1 VVWSE
6 RSSEHPSDT
15 RQISESSN
23 GGRYPWFPRTSQGLT
38 HVRSERL
45 TALAGESSDMKFT
58 PYWLDTAPQGPDR
71 SGTQIGGRVDVAIIG
86 AGLTGLSA
94 ALHLARKGANVELRK
109 TLAGRIALT
118 AIATVIL
125 LFLALP
131 IVVILVTSFS
141 NNAFAA
147 FPPEAWTLNWYKAL
161 FADGSKW
168 PAALTLSAFVACLST
183 LFSLIIGVTAA
194 TALTRSEL
202 PLRSAVYALVL
213 GPLLIPQIVTALGLF
228 LLFEPAAMLGSPI
241 AIALGHTVLASPIAV
256 LILIATLR
264 GIDERLEAA
273 ASMGAG
279 RLTIARRITFPLAAP
294 GMIAAAIFS
303 FITSFDEF
311 YISQFLS
318 SVDTV
323 TLPVQ
328 IYNSLTF
335 DIDPSVTAI
344 SAILIAFAILALAL
358 VALVRWLG
366 SGRQGSLLS
375 VENTAG
381 ITTPG
386 GETV

>member
-1 VVWSE
+1 
-6 RSSEHPSDT
+6 
-15 RQISESSN
+15 
-23 GGRYPWFPRTSQGLT
+23 
-38 HVRSERL
+38 
-45 TALAGESSDMKFT
+45 MM
-58 PYWLDTAPQGPDR
+58 
-71 SGTQIGGRVDVAIIG
+71 
-86 AGLTGLSA
+86 
-94 ALHLARKGANVELRK
+94 ELRK
-109 TLAGRIALT
+109 TLAGRITLT

-141 NNAFAA
+141 NNAFAQ

-168 PAALTLSAFVACLST
+168 PAALSLSALVAALST
-183 LFSLIIGVTAA
+183 VFSLIIGVTAA

-213 GPLLIPQIVTALGLF
+213 GPLVIPQIVTALGLF

-264 GIDERLEAA
+264 GIDERLEDAA

-294 GMIAAAIFS
+294 GMIAAAVFS

-328 IYNSLTF
+328 VYNSLTF
-335 DIDPSVTAI
+335 EIDPSVTAV
-344 SAILIAFAILALAL
+344 SAILIAFAILALGL

-366 SGRQGSLLS
+366 SGRQESLLS
-375 VENTAG
+375 VETATG
-381 ITTPG
+381 IATPG
-386 GETV
+386 GEAV

>member
-1 VVWSE
+1 
-6 RSSEHPSDT
+6 
-15 RQISESSN
+15 
-23 GGRYPWFPRTSQGLT
+23 
-38 HVRSERL
+38 
-45 TALAGESSDMKFT
+45 MM
-58 PYWLDTAPQGPDR
+58 
-71 SGTQIGGRVDVAIIG
+71 
-86 AGLTGLSA
+86 
-94 ALHLARKGANVELRK
+94 ELRS
-109 TLAGRIALT
+109 TLAGRIVLT
-118 AIATVIL
+118 AVATVIL
-125 LFLALP
+125 LFLAMP
-131 IVVILVTSFS
+131 IVVILVTSFGS
-141 NNAFAA
+141 NAFGS
-147 FPPEAWTLNWYKAL
+147 FPPDSWTLSWYQAL

-168 PAALTLSAFVACLST
+168 PAALSLSALVASLST

-228 LLFEPAAMLGSPI
+228 LLFEPASMLGSPI

-264 GIDERLEAA
+264 GIDERLEDAA

-294 GMIAAAIFS
+294 GMIAAAVFS

-318 SVDTV
+318 STDTV

-335 DIDPSVTAI
+335 DIDPSVTAV
-344 SAILIAFAILALAL
+344 SAILIAFAILALGL

-366 SGRQGSLLS
+366 SGRQDSLLS

-381 ITTPG
+381 IATPG
-386 GETV
+386 GEAV

>member
-1 VVWSE
+1 
-6 RSSEHPSDT
+6 
-15 RQISESSN
+15 
-23 GGRYPWFPRTSQGLT
+23 
-38 HVRSERL
+38 
-45 TALAGESSDMKFT
+45 MM
-58 PYWLDTAPQGPDR
+58 
-71 SGTQIGGRVDVAIIG
+71 
-86 AGLTGLSA
+86 
-94 ALHLARKGANVELRK
+94 ELRS
-109 TLAGRIALT
+109 TLGGRIALT
-118 AIATVIL
+118 AVATVIL

-141 NNAFAA
+141 KNAFGS
-147 FPPEAWTLNWYKAL
+147 FPPEAWTLGWYKSL

-168 PAALTLSAFVACLST
+168 PAAMSTSALVACLST
-183 LFSLIIGVTAA
+183 VFSLIIGVTAA

-213 GPLLIPQIVTALGLF
+213 GPLLIPNIVTALGLF
-228 LLFEPAAMLGSPI
+228 LLFEPASMLGSPL

-264 GIDERLEAA
+264 GIDERLEDAA
-273 ASMGAG
+273 ASMGAN
-279 RLTIARRITFPLAAP
+279 RLTIAHRITLPLAAP

-344 SAILIAFAILALAL
+344 SALLIAGAILALAL

-375 VENTAG
+375 VETATG
-381 ITTPG
+381 IATPG
-386 GETV
+386 GETA

>member
-1 VVWSE
+1 
-6 RSSEHPSDT
+6 
-15 RQISESSN
+15 
-23 GGRYPWFPRTSQGLT
+23 
-38 HVRSERL
+38 
-45 TALAGESSDMKFT
+45 MM
-58 PYWLDTAPQGPDR
+58 
-71 SGTQIGGRVDVAIIG
+71 
-86 AGLTGLSA
+86 
-94 ALHLARKGANVELRK
+94 ELRK

-118 AIATVIL
+118 AVATLIL

-168 PAALTLSAFVACLST
+168 PAALSLSALVAAIST
-183 LFSLIIGVTAA
+183 VFSLIIGVTAA

-202 PLRSAVYALVL
+202 PLRSAVFALVL
-213 GPLLIPQIVTALGLF
+213 GPLVIPQIVTALGLF

-241 AIALGHTVLASPIAV
+241 AIALGHTVLAAPIAV
-256 LILIATLR
+256 LILVATLR
-264 GIDERLEAA
+264 GIDERLEDAA

-294 GMIAAAIFS
+294 GMVAAAIFS

-328 IYNSLTF
+328 VYNSLTF
-335 DIDPSVTAI
+335 EIDPSVTAI
-344 SAILIAFAILALAL
+344 SAILIAFAILALGL

-381 ITTPG
+381 VANPG
-386 GETV
+386 

>member
-1 VVWSE
+1 
-6 RSSEHPSDT
+6 
-15 RQISESSN
+15 
-23 GGRYPWFPRTSQGLT
+23 
-38 HVRSERL
+38 
-45 TALAGESSDMKFT
+45 M
-58 PYWLDTAPQGPDR
+58 
-71 SGTQIGGRVDVAIIG
+71 
-86 AGLTGLSA
+86 
-94 ALHLARKGANVELRK
+94 ELRK
-109 TLAGRIALT
+109 TLTGRIALT
-118 AIATVIL
+118 AIATLIL

-141 NNAFAA
+141 SNAFAA
-147 FPPEAWTLNWYKAL
+147 FPPETWTLNWYKAL

-168 PAALTLSAFVACLST
+168 PAALSLSALVAAMST
-183 LFSLIIGVTAA
+183 VFSLIIGVTAA
-194 TALTRSEL
+194 TALVRSEL
-202 PLRSAVYALVL
+202 PLRSAVFALVL
-213 GPLLIPQIVTALGLF
+213 GPLVIPQIVTALGLF

-264 GIDERLEAA
+264 GIDERLEDAA

-279 RLTIARRITFPLAAP
+279 RLTIARKITFPLAAP

-328 IYNSLTF
+328 VYNSLTF
-335 DIDPSVTAI
+335 EIDPSVTAV
-344 SAILIAFAILALAL
+344 SAILIAFAILALGL
-358 VALVRWLG
+358 VALVRWIG

-381 ITTPG
+381 VASPG

>member
-1 VVWSE
+1 
-6 RSSEHPSDT
+6 
-15 RQISESSN
+15 
-23 GGRYPWFPRTSQGLT
+23 
-38 HVRSERL
+38 
-45 TALAGESSDMKFT
+45 MM
-58 PYWLDTAPQGPDR
+58 
-71 SGTQIGGRVDVAIIG
+71 
-86 AGLTGLSA
+86 
-94 ALHLARKGANVELRK
+94 ELRK

-118 AIATVIL
+118 AVATVIL

-131 IVVILVTSFS
+131 IIVILVTSFS
-141 NNAFAA
+141 NNAFAS
-147 FPPEAWTLNWYKAL
+147 FPPDTWTLNWYKAL

-168 PAALTLSAFVACLST
+168 PAALSLSALVAALST
-183 LFSLIIGVTAA
+183 VFSLIIGVTAA
-194 TALTRSEL
+194 TALVRSEL
-202 PLRSAVYALVL
+202 PLRSAVFALVL
-213 GPLLIPQIVTALGLF
+213 GPLVIPQIVTALGLF

-264 GIDERLEAA
+264 GIDERLEDAA

-328 IYNSLTF
+328 VYNSLTF
-335 DIDPSVTAI
+335 DIDPSVTAV
-344 SAILIAFAILALAL
+344 SAILIAFAILALGL

-366 SGRQGSLLS
+366 SGRQDSLLS
-375 VENTAG
+375 VENTVGVAN
-381 ITTPG
+381 PG
-386 GETV
+386 GEAV

>member
-1 VVWSE
+1 
-6 RSSEHPSDT
+6 
-15 RQISESSN
+15 
-23 GGRYPWFPRTSQGLT
+23 
-38 HVRSERL
+38 
-45 TALAGESSDMKFT
+45 MM
-58 PYWLDTAPQGPDR
+58 
-71 SGTQIGGRVDVAIIG
+71 
-86 AGLTGLSA
+86 
-94 ALHLARKGANVELRK
+94 ELRK

-118 AIATVIL
+118 AVATIIL

-141 NNAFAA
+141 NNAFAS

-168 PAALTLSAFVACLST
+168 PAALSLSALVAALST
-183 LFSLIIGVTAA
+183 VFSLIIGVTAA
-194 TALTRSEL
+194 TALVRSEL
-202 PLRSAVYALVL
+202 PLRSAVFALVL
-213 GPLLIPQIVTALGLF
+213 GPLVIPQIVTALGLF

-264 GIDERLEAA
+264 GIDERLEDAA

-279 RLTIARRITFPLAAP
+279 RLTIARKITFPLAAP

-328 IYNSLTF
+328 VYNSLTF
-335 DIDPSVTAI
+335 EIDPSVTAV
-344 SAILIAFAILALAL
+344 SAILIAFAILALGL

-366 SGRQGSLLS
+366 SGRQDSLLS
-375 VENTAG
+375 VENTVGVAN
-381 ITTPG
+381 PG
-386 GETV
+386 GEAV

>member
-1 VVWSE
+1 
-6 RSSEHPSDT
+6 
-15 RQISESSN
+15 
-23 GGRYPWFPRTSQGLT
+23 
-38 HVRSERL
+38 
-45 TALAGESSDMKFT
+45 MM
-58 PYWLDTAPQGPDR
+58 
-71 SGTQIGGRVDVAIIG
+71 
-86 AGLTGLSA
+86 
-94 ALHLARKGANVELRK
+94 ELRR

-118 AIATVIL
+118 AVATVIL

-141 NNAFAA
+141 NNAFAD
-147 FPPEAWTLNWYKAL
+147 FPPDTWTLNWYKAL

-168 PAALTLSAFVACLST
+168 PAALSLSALVAAIST
-183 LFSLIIGVTAA
+183 VFSLIIGVTAA

-213 GPLLIPQIVTALGLF
+213 GPLVIPQIVTALGLF

-264 GIDERLEAA
+264 GIDERLEDAA

-328 IYNSLTF
+328 VYNSLTF
-335 DIDPSVTAI
+335 EIDPSVTAI
-344 SAILIAFAILALAL
+344 SAILIAFAILALGL

-366 SGRQGSLLS
+366 SGRQDSLLS
-375 VENTAG
+375 VENTVGVAA
-381 ITTPG
+381 PG
-386 GETV
+386 GEAV

>member
-1 VVWSE
+1 
-6 RSSEHPSDT
+6 
-15 RQISESSN
+15 
-23 GGRYPWFPRTSQGLT
+23 
-38 HVRSERL
+38 
-45 TALAGESSDMKFT
+45 MM
-58 PYWLDTAPQGPDR
+58 
-71 SGTQIGGRVDVAIIG
+71 
-86 AGLTGLSA
+86 
-94 ALHLARKGANVELRK
+94 ELRK

-118 AIATVIL
+118 AIATGIL

-168 PAALTLSAFVACLST
+168 PAALALSALVAALST
-183 LFSLIIGVTAA
+183 VFSLIIGVTAA

-202 PLRSAVYALVL
+202 PLRSAVFALVL

-264 GIDERLEAA
+264 GIDERLEDAA

-328 IYNSLTF
+328 VYNSLTF
-335 DIDPSVTAI
+335 EIDPSVTAI
-344 SAILIAFAILALAL
+344 SAILIAFAILALGL

-366 SGRQGSLLS
+366 SGRQDSLLS
-375 VENTAG
+375 VENTVGVA
-381 ITTPG
+381 TPG
-386 GETV
+386 GEAV

>member
-1 VVWSE
+1 
-6 RSSEHPSDT
+6 
-15 RQISESSN
+15 
-23 GGRYPWFPRTSQGLT
+23 
-38 HVRSERL
+38 
-45 TALAGESSDMKFT
+45 MM
-58 PYWLDTAPQGPDR
+58 
-71 SGTQIGGRVDVAIIG
+71 
-86 AGLTGLSA
+86 
-94 ALHLARKGANVELRK
+94 ELRK
-109 TLAGRIALT
+109 SLTGRIALT
-118 AIATVIL
+118 AVATVIL

-131 IVVILVTSFS
+131 IAVILVTSFS

-168 PAALTLSAFVACLST
+168 PAALSLSALIAALST
-183 LFSLIIGVTAA
+183 VFSLIIGVTAA
-194 TALTRSEL
+194 TALVRSEL
-202 PLRSAVYALVL
+202 PLRSAVFALVL
-213 GPLLIPQIVTALGLF
+213 GPLVIPQIVTALGLF

-264 GIDERLEAA
+264 GIDERLEDAA

-279 RLTIARRITFPLAAP
+279 RLTIARKITFPLAAP

-328 IYNSLTF
+328 VYNSLTF
-335 DIDPSVTAI
+335 EIDPSVTAV
-344 SAILIAFAILALAL
+344 SAILIAFAILALGL

-366 SGRQGSLLS
+366 SGRQESLLS
-375 VENTAG
+375 VENTVGVAN
-381 ITTPG
+381 PG
-386 GETV
+386 GEAV

>member
-1 VVWSE
+1 
-6 RSSEHPSDT
+6 
-15 RQISESSN
+15 
-23 GGRYPWFPRTSQGLT
+23 
-38 HVRSERL
+38 
-45 TALAGESSDMKFT
+45 MM
-58 PYWLDTAPQGPDR
+58 
-71 SGTQIGGRVDVAIIG
+71 
-86 AGLTGLSA
+86 
-94 ALHLARKGANVELRK
+94 ELRK
-109 TLAGRIALT
+109 SLAGRIALT
-118 AIATVIL
+118 AVATVIL

-141 NNAFAA
+141 NNAFAS

-168 PAALTLSAFVACLST
+168 PAALSLSALVAAMST
-183 LFSLIIGVTAA
+183 VFSLIIGVTAA
-194 TALTRSEL
+194 TALVRSEL
-202 PLRSAVYALVL
+202 PLRSAVFALVL
-213 GPLLIPQIVTALGLF
+213 GPLVIPQIVTALGLF

-264 GIDERLEAA
+264 GIDERLEDAA

-279 RLTIARRITFPLAAP
+279 RLTIARKITFPLAAP

-328 IYNSLTF
+328 VYNSLTF
-335 DIDPSVTAI
+335 EIDPSVTAV
-344 SAILIAFAILALAL
+344 SAILIAFAILALGL
-358 VALVRWLG
+358 VALVRWIG
-366 SGRQGSLLS
+366 SGRQDSLLS
-375 VENTAG
+375 VENTVGVAN
-381 ITTPG
+381 PG
-386 GETV
+386 GEAV

>member
-1 VVWSE
+1 
-6 RSSEHPSDT
+6 
-15 RQISESSN
+15 
-23 GGRYPWFPRTSQGLT
+23 
-38 HVRSERL
+38 
-45 TALAGESSDMKFT
+45 MM
-58 PYWLDTAPQGPDR
+58 
-71 SGTQIGGRVDVAIIG
+71 
-86 AGLTGLSA
+86 
-94 ALHLARKGANVELRK
+94 ELRK

-118 AIATVIL
+118 AVATVIL

-131 IVVILVTSFS
+131 ILVILVTSFS
-141 NNAFAA
+141 NNAFAD
-147 FPPEAWTLNWYKAL
+147 FPPDVWTLNWYKAL

-168 PAALTLSAFVACLST
+168 PAALSLSALVAALST
-183 LFSLIIGVTAA
+183 VFSLIIGVTAA
-194 TALTRSEL
+194 TALVRSEL
-202 PLRSAVYALVL
+202 PLRSAVFALVL
-213 GPLLIPQIVTALGLF
+213 GPLVIPQIVTALGLF
-228 LLFEPAAMLGSPI
+228 LLFEPAAMLGSPF

-264 GIDERLEAA
+264 GIDERLEDAA

-279 RLTIARRITFPLAAP
+279 RLTIARKITFPLAAP

-328 IYNSLTF
+328 VYNSLTF
-335 DIDPSVTAI
+335 EIDPSVTAV
-344 SAILIAFAILALAL
+344 SAILIAFAVLALGL

-366 SGRQGSLLS
+366 TGRQEPLLS
-375 VENTAG
+375 VENTVGVAN
-381 ITTPG
+381 PA

>member
-1 VVWSE
+1 
-6 RSSEHPSDT
+6 
-15 RQISESSN
+15 
-23 GGRYPWFPRTSQGLT
+23 
-38 HVRSERL
+38 
-45 TALAGESSDMKFT
+45 MM
-58 PYWLDTAPQGPDR
+58 
-71 SGTQIGGRVDVAIIG
+71 
-86 AGLTGLSA
+86 
-94 ALHLARKGANVELRK
+94 ELRK

-118 AIATVIL
+118 AVATLIL

-141 NNAFAA
+141 NNAFAS

-168 PAALTLSAFVACLST
+168 PAALSLSALVAALST
-183 LFSLIIGVTAA
+183 VFSLIIGVTAA
-194 TALTRSEL
+194 TALVRSEL
-202 PLRSAVYALVL
+202 PLRSAVFALVL
-213 GPLLIPQIVTALGLF
+213 GPLVIPQIVTALGLF

-264 GIDERLEAA
+264 GIDERLEDAA

-279 RLTIARRITFPLAAP
+279 RLTIARKITFPLAAP

-328 IYNSLTF
+328 VYNSLTF
-335 DIDPSVTAI
+335 EIDPSVTAV
-344 SAILIAFAILALAL
+344 SAILIAFAILALGL

-366 SGRQGSLLS
+366 SGRQDSLLS
-375 VENTAG
+375 VENTVGVAN
-381 ITTPG
+381 PG
-386 GETV
+386 GDAV

>member
-1 VVWSE
+1 
-6 RSSEHPSDT
+6 
-15 RQISESSN
+15 
-23 GGRYPWFPRTSQGLT
+23 
-38 HVRSERL
+38 
-45 TALAGESSDMKFT
+45 MM
-58 PYWLDTAPQGPDR
+58 
-71 SGTQIGGRVDVAIIG
+71 
-86 AGLTGLSA
+86 
-94 ALHLARKGANVELRK
+94 ELRS
-109 TLAGRIALT
+109 TLAGRIILT

-131 IVVILVTSFS
+131 IVVIVVTSFS
-141 NNAFAA
+141 NNAFAQ

-168 PAALTLSAFVACLST
+168 PAALSLSALIAALST
-183 LFSLIIGVTAA
+183 VFSLIIGVTAA

-202 PLRSAVYALVL
+202 PLRSAVFALVL

-241 AIALGHTVLASPIAV
+241 AIALGHTVLAAPIAV

-264 GIDERLEAA
+264 GIDERLEDAA

-323 TLPVQ
+323 TLPVRV
-328 IYNSLTF
+328 YNSLTF
-335 DIDPSVTAI
+335 DIDPSVTAV
-344 SAILIAFAILALAL
+344 SAILIAIAILALAL

-366 SGRQGSLLS
+366 SGRQESFLS
-375 VENTAG
+375 VENTVGVAN
-381 ITTPG
+381 PG
-386 GETV
+386 GEAV

>member
-1 VVWSE
+1 
-6 RSSEHPSDT
+6 
-15 RQISESSN
+15 
-23 GGRYPWFPRTSQGLT
+23 
-38 HVRSERL
+38 
-45 TALAGESSDMKFT
+45 M
-58 PYWLDTAPQGPDR
+58 
-71 SGTQIGGRVDVAIIG
+71 
-86 AGLTGLSA
+86 
-94 ALHLARKGANVELRK
+94 ELRK
-109 TLAGRIALT
+109 SLAGRIALT
-118 AIATVIL
+118 AVATVIL

-141 NNAFAA
+141 NNAFAS

-168 PAALTLSAFVACLST
+168 PAALSLSALVAAMST
-183 LFSLIIGVTAA
+183 VFSLIIGVTAA
-194 TALTRSEL
+194 TALVRSEL
-202 PLRSAVYALVL
+202 PLRSAVFALVL
-213 GPLLIPQIVTALGLF
+213 GPLVIPQIVTALGLF

-264 GIDERLEAA
+264 GIDERLEDAA

-279 RLTIARRITFPLAAP
+279 RLTIARKITFPLAAP

-328 IYNSLTF
+328 VYNSLTF
-335 DIDPSVTAI
+335 EIDPSVTAV
-344 SAILIAFAILALAL
+344 SAILIAFAILALGL

-366 SGRQGSLLS
+366 SGRQDSLLS
-375 VENTAG
+375 VENTVGVAN
-381 ITTPG
+381 PG
-386 GETV
+386 GEAV

>member
-1 VVWSE
+1 MME
-6 RSSEHPSDT
+6 LRST
-15 RQISESSN
+15 LV
-23 GGRYPWFPRTSQGLT
+23 GRI
-38 HVRSERL
+38 VL
-45 TALAGESSDMKFT
+45 TA
-58 PYWLDTAPQGPDR
+58 
-71 SGTQIGGRVDVAIIG
+71 V
-86 AGLTGLSA
+86 
-94 ALHLARKGANVELRK
+94 
-109 TLAGRIALT
+109 
-118 AIATVIL
+118 ATVIL

-168 PAALTLSAFVACLST
+168 PAALSLSALVAALST
-183 LFSLIIGVTAA
+183 VFSLIIGVTAA
-194 TALTRSEL
+194 TALVRSEL
-202 PLRSAVYALVL
+202 PLRSAVFALVL
-213 GPLLIPQIVTALGLF
+213 GPLVIPQIVTALGLF

-264 GIDERLEAA
+264 GIDERLEDAA

-279 RLTIARRITFPLAAP
+279 RLTIARKITFPLAAP

-328 IYNSLTF
+328 VYNSLTF
-335 DIDPSVTAI
+335 EIDPSVTAV
-344 SAILIAFAILALAL
+344 SALLTAFAILALGL

-366 SGRQGSLLS
+366 SGRQDSLIS
-375 VENTAG
+375 VENTVGVAN
-381 ITTPG
+381 PG

>member
-1 VVWSE
+1 
-6 RSSEHPSDT
+6 
-15 RQISESSN
+15 
-23 GGRYPWFPRTSQGLT
+23 
-38 HVRSERL
+38 
-45 TALAGESSDMKFT
+45 MM
-58 PYWLDTAPQGPDR
+58 
-71 SGTQIGGRVDVAIIG
+71 
-86 AGLTGLSA
+86 
-94 ALHLARKGANVELRK
+94 ELRR

-118 AIATVIL
+118 AVATVIL

-147 FPPEAWTLNWYKAL
+147 FPPDSWTLGWYKAL

-168 PAALTLSAFVACLST
+168 PAALSLSAFVACLST
-183 LFSLIIGVTAA
+183 VFSLVIGVTAA

-228 LLFEPAAMLGSPI
+228 LLFEPASMLGSPL

-256 LILIATLR
+256 LILVATLR
-264 GIDERLEAA
+264 GIDERLEDAA

-344 SAILIAFAILALAL
+344 SAILIAFAVLALAL

-366 SGRQGSLLS
+366 SGRQDSLLS

-381 ITTPG
+381 IAAPG
-386 GETV
+386 GEAV

>member
-1 VVWSE
+1 MME
-6 RSSEHPSDT
+6 LRSSLV
-15 RQISESSN
+15 
-23 GGRYPWFPRTSQGLT
+23 GRI
-38 HVRSERL
+38 VL
-45 TALAGESSDMKFT
+45 TA
-58 PYWLDTAPQGPDR
+58 
-71 SGTQIGGRVDVAIIG
+71 V
-86 AGLTGLSA
+86 
-94 ALHLARKGANVELRK
+94 
-109 TLAGRIALT
+109 
-118 AIATVIL
+118 ATVIL
-125 LFLALP
+125 LFLAMP

-141 NNAFAA
+141 GNAFAS
-147 FPPEAWTLNWYKAL
+147 FPPDAWTLNWYKAL

-168 PAALTLSAFVACLST
+168 PAALSLSALVAALST
-183 LFSLIIGVTAA
+183 VFSLIIGVTAA

-213 GPLLIPQIVTALGLF
+213 GPLVIPQIVTALGLF

-264 GIDERLEAA
+264 GIDERLEDAA

-335 DIDPSVTAI
+335 EIDPSVTAV
-344 SAILIAFAILALAL
+344 SAILIAFAVLALGL

-366 SGRQGSLLS
+366 SGRQDSLLS
-375 VENTAG
+375 VETATG
-381 ITTPG
+381 VAAPG
-386 GETV
+386 GEAL

>member
-1 VVWSE
+1 
-6 RSSEHPSDT
+6 
-15 RQISESSN
+15 
-23 GGRYPWFPRTSQGLT
+23 
-38 HVRSERL
+38 
-45 TALAGESSDMKFT
+45 MM
-58 PYWLDTAPQGPDR
+58 
-71 SGTQIGGRVDVAIIG
+71 
-86 AGLTGLSA
+86 
-94 ALHLARKGANVELRK
+94 ELRK
-109 TLAGRIALT
+109 SLAGRIALT
-118 AIATVIL
+118 AVATVIL

-141 NNAFAA
+141 NNAFAS
-147 FPPEAWTLNWYKAL
+147 FPPETWTLNWYKAL

-168 PAALTLSAFVACLST
+168 PAALSLSALVAALST
-183 LFSLIIGVTAA
+183 VFSLIIGVTAA
-194 TALTRSEL
+194 TALVRSEL
-202 PLRSAVYALVL
+202 PLRSAVFALVL
-213 GPLLIPQIVTALGLF
+213 GPLVIPQIVTALGLF

-264 GIDERLEAA
+264 GIDERLEDAA

-279 RLTIARRITFPLAAP
+279 RLTIARKITFPLAAP

-328 IYNSLTF
+328 VYNSLTF
-335 DIDPSVTAI
+335 EIDPSVTAV
-344 SAILIAFAILALAL
+344 SAILIAFAILALGL

-366 SGRQGSLLS
+366 SGRQDSLLS
-375 VENTAG
+375 VENTVGVAN
-381 ITTPG
+381 PG
-386 GETV
+386 GDAV

>member
-1 VVWSE
+1 
-6 RSSEHPSDT
+6 
-15 RQISESSN
+15 
-23 GGRYPWFPRTSQGLT
+23 
-38 HVRSERL
+38 
-45 TALAGESSDMKFT
+45 MM
-58 PYWLDTAPQGPDR
+58 
-71 SGTQIGGRVDVAIIG
+71 
-86 AGLTGLSA
+86 
-94 ALHLARKGANVELRK
+94 ELRK
-109 TLAGRIALT
+109 SLAGRIALT
-118 AIATVIL
+118 AVATLIL

-168 PAALTLSAFVACLST
+168 PAALSLSAMVAALST
-183 LFSLIIGVTAA
+183 VFSLIIGITAA
-194 TALTRSEL
+194 TALVRSEL
-202 PLRSAVYALVL
+202 PLRSAVFALVL
-213 GPLLIPQIVTALGLF
+213 GPLVIPQIVTALGLF

-264 GIDERLEAA
+264 GIDERLEDAA

-279 RLTIARRITFPLAAP
+279 RLTIARKITFPLAAP

-323 TLPVQ
+323 TLPVRV
-328 IYNSLTF
+328 YNSLTF
-335 DIDPSVTAI
+335 EIDPSVTAV
-344 SAILIAFAILALAL
+344 SALLTAFAILALGL
-358 VALVRWLG
+358 VALVRWIG

-381 ITTPG
+381 VANPA
-386 GETV
+386 GEAV

>member
-1 VVWSE
+1 
-6 RSSEHPSDT
+6 
-15 RQISESSN
+15 
-23 GGRYPWFPRTSQGLT
+23 
-38 HVRSERL
+38 
-45 TALAGESSDMKFT
+45 MM
-58 PYWLDTAPQGPDR
+58 
-71 SGTQIGGRVDVAIIG
+71 
-86 AGLTGLSA
+86 
-94 ALHLARKGANVELRK
+94 ELRK

-118 AIATVIL
+118 AVATVIL

-141 NNAFAA
+141 NNAFAS
-147 FPPEAWTLNWYKAL
+147 FPPETWTLNWYKAL

-168 PAALTLSAFVACLST
+168 PAALSLSALVAALST
-183 LFSLIIGVTAA
+183 VFSLIIGVTAA
-194 TALTRSEL
+194 TALVRSEL
-202 PLRSAVYALVL
+202 PLRSAVFALVL
-213 GPLLIPQIVTALGLF
+213 GPLVIPQIVTALGLF

-241 AIALGHTVLASPIAV
+241 AIALGHTVLAAPIAV

-264 GIDERLEAA
+264 GIDERLEDAA

-279 RLTIARRITFPLAAP
+279 RLTIARKITFPLAAP

-328 IYNSLTF
+328 VYNSLTF
-335 DIDPSVTAI
+335 EIDPSVTAV
-344 SAILIAFAILALAL
+344 SAILIAFAILALGL

-366 SGRQGSLLS
+366 SGRQDSLLS
-375 VENTAG
+375 VENTVGVAN
-381 ITTPG
+381 PG
-386 GETV
+386 GEAV

>member
-1 VVWSE
+1 
-6 RSSEHPSDT
+6 
-15 RQISESSN
+15 
-23 GGRYPWFPRTSQGLT
+23 
-38 HVRSERL
+38 
-45 TALAGESSDMKFT
+45 MM
-58 PYWLDTAPQGPDR
+58 
-71 SGTQIGGRVDVAIIG
+71 
-86 AGLTGLSA
+86 
-94 ALHLARKGANVELRK
+94 ELRR
-109 TLAGRIALT
+109 TLAGRITLT
-118 AIATVIL
+118 AVATVIL

-131 IVVILVTSFS
+131 IVVILITSFS

-147 FPPEAWTLNWYKAL
+147 FPPDAWTLGWYKAL

-168 PAALTLSAFVACLST
+168 PAALSLSALVAALST
-183 LFSLIIGVTAA
+183 VFSLIIGVTAA

-228 LLFEPAAMLGSPI
+228 LLFEPASMLGSPI

-256 LILIATLR
+256 LILVATLR
-264 GIDERLEAA
+264 GIDERLEDAA

-366 SGRQGSLLS
+366 SGRQDSLLS

-381 ITTPG
+381 IAAPG
-386 GETV
+386 GEAV

>member
-1 VVWSE
+1 
-6 RSSEHPSDT
+6 
-15 RQISESSN
+15 
-23 GGRYPWFPRTSQGLT
+23 
-38 HVRSERL
+38 
-45 TALAGESSDMKFT
+45 MM
-58 PYWLDTAPQGPDR
+58 
-71 SGTQIGGRVDVAIIG
+71 
-86 AGLTGLSA
+86 
-94 ALHLARKGANVELRK
+94 ELRK

-118 AIATVIL
+118 AVATVIL

-131 IVVILVTSFS
+131 IVVIVVTSFS

-147 FPPEAWTLNWYKAL
+147 FPPQAWTLNWYKAL

-168 PAALTLSAFVACLST
+168 PAALSLSALVAALST
-183 LFSLIIGVTAA
+183 VFSLIIGVTAA

-213 GPLLIPQIVTALGLF
+213 GPLVIPQIVTALGLF

-264 GIDERLEAA
+264 GIDERLEDAA

-328 IYNSLTF
+328 VYNSLTF
-335 DIDPSVTAI
+335 EIDPSVTAV
-344 SAILIAFAILALAL
+344 SAILIAFAILALGL
-358 VALVRWLG
+358 VALVRWIG
-366 SGRQGSLLS
+366 SGRQESLLS
-375 VENTAG
+375 VETATG
-381 ITTPG
+381 IATPG
-386 GETV
+386 GDAV

>member
-1 VVWSE
+1 
-6 RSSEHPSDT
+6 
-15 RQISESSN
+15 
-23 GGRYPWFPRTSQGLT
+23 
-38 HVRSERL
+38 
-45 TALAGESSDMKFT
+45 MM
-58 PYWLDTAPQGPDR
+58 
-71 SGTQIGGRVDVAIIG
+71 
-86 AGLTGLSA
+86 
-94 ALHLARKGANVELRK
+94 ELRK

-118 AIATVIL
+118 AVATVIL

-141 NNAFAA
+141 NNAFAS
-147 FPPEAWTLNWYKAL
+147 FPPETWTLNWYKAL

-168 PAALTLSAFVACLST
+168 PAALTLSALIAALST
-183 LFSLIIGVTAA
+183 VFSLIIGVTAA
-194 TALTRSEL
+194 TALVRSEL
-202 PLRSAVYALVL
+202 PLRSAVFALVL

-264 GIDERLEAA
+264 GIDERLEDAA

-328 IYNSLTF
+328 VYNSLTF
-335 DIDPSVTAI
+335 EIDPSVTAV
-344 SAILIAFAILALAL
+344 SAILIAFAILALGL

-366 SGRQGSLLS
+366 SGRQESLLS
-375 VENTAG
+375 VENTVGVA
-381 ITTPG
+381 TPG
-386 GETV
+386 GESV

>member
-1 VVWSE
+1 
-6 RSSEHPSDT
+6 
-15 RQISESSN
+15 
-23 GGRYPWFPRTSQGLT
+23 
-38 HVRSERL
+38 
-45 TALAGESSDMKFT
+45 MM
-58 PYWLDTAPQGPDR
+58 
-71 SGTQIGGRVDVAIIG
+71 
-86 AGLTGLSA
+86 
-94 ALHLARKGANVELRK
+94 ELRS
-109 TLAGRIALT
+109 TLAGKIVLT
-118 AIATVIL
+118 TVATVIL

-131 IVVILVTSFS
+131 IVVIVVTSFS
-141 NNAFAA
+141 NNSFAQ

-168 PAALTLSAFVACLST
+168 PAALSLSALIAALST
-183 LFSLIIGVTAA
+183 VFSLLIGVTAA
-194 TALTRSEL
+194 TALVRSEL
-202 PLRSAVYALVL
+202 PLRSAVFALVL

-228 LLFEPAAMLGSPI
+228 LLFEPAAMLGSPL

-264 GIDERLEAA
+264 GIDERLEDAA

-279 RLTIARRITFPLAAP
+279 RMTIARKITFPLAAP

-328 IYNSLTF
+328 VYNSLTF
-335 DIDPSVTAI
+335 EIDPSVTAI
-344 SAILIAFAILALAL
+344 SAILIAFAIVALGL

-366 SGRQGSLLS
+366 SGRQESLLS
-375 VENTAG
+375 VENTVGVATPAG
-381 ITTPG
+381 
-386 GETV
+386 EAV

>member
-1 VVWSE
+1 
-6 RSSEHPSDT
+6 
-15 RQISESSN
+15 
-23 GGRYPWFPRTSQGLT
+23 
-38 HVRSERL
+38 
-45 TALAGESSDMKFT
+45 MM
-58 PYWLDTAPQGPDR
+58 
-71 SGTQIGGRVDVAIIG
+71 
-86 AGLTGLSA
+86 
-94 ALHLARKGANVELRK
+94 ELRR
-109 TLAGRIALT
+109 TVAGRITLT
-118 AIATVIL
+118 AVATVIL

-131 IVVILVTSFS
+131 IVVIIVTSFS
-141 NNAFAA
+141 SNAFAA
-147 FPPEAWTLNWYKAL
+147 FPPKAWTFTWYTSL

-168 PAALTLSAFVACLST
+168 PAALSLSALVAALST
-183 LFSLIIGVTAA
+183 VFSLVIGVTAA

-228 LLFEPAAMLGSPI
+228 LLFEPAAMLGSPL

-256 LILIATLR
+256 LILVATLR
-264 GIDERLEAA
+264 GIDERLEDAA

-279 RLTIARRITFPLAAP
+279 RMTIARRITFPLAAP

-335 DIDPSVTAI
+335 DIDPSVTAV
-344 SAILIAFAILALAL
+344 SAILIAGAILALAL

-366 SGRQGSLLS
+366 SGRQDSLLS
-375 VENTAG
+375 VETATG
-381 ITTPG
+381 IAAPG
-386 GETV
+386 GEAV